1 MTEALSVPPHL
12 IEKINLLVRT
22 RQRMMLQTGREQTPE
37 ELAEKLAMAPDKVR
51 KLLDI
56 ASAPV
61 RG

>member
-1 MTEALSVPPHL
+1 MIEPIAVPPRL

-22 RQRMMLQTGREQTPE
+22 KRQMLLQIGREPTPE
-37 ELAEKLAMAPDKVR
+37 ELAERLAMGSDKVR

>member
-1 MTEALSVPPHL
+1 MTEPPAVPLHL

-22 RQRMMLQTGREQTPE
+22 RQRMLLQIGREPTPE
-37 ELAEKLAMAPDKVR
+37 ELAERLAMGPDKVR
-51 KLLDI
+51 TLLDI

>member
-1 MTEALSVPPHL
+1 MTDALSVPPHL

-22 RQRMMLQTGREQTPE
+22 RQRMLLQTGREPAPE
-37 ELAEKLAMAPDKVR
+37 ELAERLAIAPDKVR

-56 ASAPV
+56 ASAPI

>member
-22 RQRMMLQTGREQTPE
+22 RQRMMLQTGREPTPE